1 VPFLADR
8 PFGLGH
14 LGISFG
20 ICPRQRSC
28 RTRQDLVPNSV
39 DSLIWGSK
47 VSALD
52 AAPRGQQLS
61 GFGREYTPAT
71 MGDPQN
77 ANSNAQVSMFNN
89 LLGFFSNDIGID
101 LGTANTLVYV
111 KDHGIVLR
119 EPSVVA
125 VQQGT
130 NKVLA
135 VGDEAKRMLGRTPG
149 NIVAIRPLKDGVIAD
164 FEVTEAMLR
173 HFISKVH
180 NRRRMV
186 RPRVVIAVPS
196 GITEVEKRAVKD
208 SATHAGAR
216 EVYLIEEP
224 MAAAIGC
231 GLPVQDAAGNM
242 IIDVGG
248 GTTEVALIS
257 LSGIVFSRSVRVAGD
272 ELDEAVINYMKRAY
286 NLMIGERTAED
297 IKIKIG
303 SAYKMEKE
311 LSMEVKGR
319 DLVAGLPKTISI
331 SSQEVREAVVE
342 PVSTIV
348 DSVRITLERC
358 PPELSADLVDRGLV
372 LAGGGALL
380 RGLDKLLQEETGL
393 TVHVAED
400 PLSAV
405 AEGTGRALQE
415 LRFLRAVASRDRS
428 SNTH

>member
-1 VPFLADR
+1 MEDCLDGQIVRHNLCE
-8 PFGLGH
+8 LVT
-14 LGISFG
+14 
-20 ICPRQRSC
+20 CPGNPGRKATDQN
-28 RTRQDLVPNSV
+28 Q
-39 DSLIWGSK
+39 LI
-47 VSALD
+47 L
-52 AAPRGQQLS
+52 PL
-61 GFGREYTPAT
+61 Y
-71 MGDPQN
+71 
-77 ANSNAQVSMFNN
+77 MFDN
-89 LLGFFSNDIGID
+89 LFGFFSNDIGID
-101 LGTANTLVYV
+101 LGTANTLVFV

-125 VQQGT
+125 VHQAT
-130 NKVLA
+130 RKVLA

-149 NIVAIRPLKDGVIAD
+149 NINAIRPLKDGVIAD

-186 RPRVVIAVPS
+186 RPRVLIAVPS

-208 SATHAGAR
+208 SAVHAGAR

-224 MAAAIGC
+224 MAAAIGV

-242 IIDVGG
+242 IVDIGG
-248 GTTEVALIS
+248 GTTEVAVIS

-272 ELDEAVINYMKRAY
+272 ELDEAIIQYMKRAY
-286 NLMIGERTAED
+286 NLNIGERTAEE

-303 SAYKMEKE
+303 SAFKMEKE
-311 LSMEVKGR
+311 TTMEVKGR
-319 DLVAGLPKTISI
+319 DGVAGLPKTITI
-331 SSQEVREAVVE
+331 SSDEVREALLE
-342 PVSTIV
+342 PIATIV

-393 TVHVAED
+393 PVHVADD

-415 LRFLRAVASRDRS
+415 MDFLRAVQAAEHSG
-428 SNTH
+428 TK